1 MLGAI
6 LVPGLRQ
13 RERGLAREVAALFGR
28 VIPGFG
34 ASDCGC
40 EGHLFH
46 PSMLHVPTRT
56 GTSQP
61 AGRGFK
67 SCPRYPIYVTVL
79 RDGRFLYAYVGRW
92 PGR

>member
-13 RERGLAREVAALFGR
+13 RGLAREVAALFGR

-46 PSMLHVPTRT
+46 SSMLHVPTRT

-61 AGRGFK
+61 AG
-67 SCPRYPIYVTVL
+67 
-79 RDGRFLYAYVGRW
+79 VGSN
-92 PGR
+92 PAPAIIDM